1 MRKADKRAVFFDRD
15 GTIIYDLGYPRE
27 LEKIQLLPGVGE
39 ALFEL
44 KQRGFCLV
52 LVSNQSGV
60 GRGGCY
66 HRKMGM
72 TLFQPNHQPVH
83 IPAVARHVY
92 DVTGAG
98 DTVVAILALLWN
110 RLPGWP
116 TLLRAM

>member
-52 LVSNQSGV
+52 LVSNQSGI
-60 GRGGCY
+60 GRG
-66 HRKMGM
+66 
-72 TLFQPNHQPVH
+72 
-83 IPAVARHVY
+83 IAI
-92 DVTGAG
+92 TGRWG
-98 DTVVAILALLWN
+98 
-110 RLPGWP
+110 
-116 TLLRAM
+116 